1 MAAALLLAGAL
12 AACGAPGDGG
22 GEAEP
27 AGGGIPR
34 TPEGHPDLNGVWQAF
49 TTASWNILDHNA
61 QKGVPAGQGIVEGNE
76 IPYQPWAAEQRQ
88 ANYENRME
96 LDPLHNCYLP
106 GVPRIMYMPYPFR
119 INQTPELT
127 AITFEY
133 SHAYRWIW
141 TDGSDHPE
149 ALEFWMADSRG
160 RWEGDTLVVSVAD
173 FNNRTW
179 FDRAGNFHSEQLRL
193 EERFTALGPNPHQLR
208 GDCRGPRGVHAAV
221 EHADRAVPP
230 DGGERTDPR
239 LRMPRVRGTV
249 PPLGRAAGAG
259 SAQPAGTVAARIG
272 AWMRV
277 QS

>member
-1 MAAALLLAGAL
+1 MATALLLAGAL

-76 IPYQPWAAEQRQ
+76 IPYQPWAAEQQQ

-96 LDPLHNCYLP
+96 LDALHNCYLP

-133 SHAYRWIW
+133 SHAYRWIY

-149 ALEFWMADSRG
+149 ALEFWMGDSRG

-193 EERFTALGPNPHQLR
+193 QERFT
-208 GDCRGPRGVHAAV
+208 
-221 EHADRAVPP
+221 
-230 DGGERTDPR
+230 
-239 LRMPRVRGTV
+239 
-249 PPLGRAAGAG
+249 PLG
-259 SAQPAGTVAARIG
+259 SNHISYEVTVEDPAVFTRPWNMQTVLYRR
-272 AWMRV
+272 MEENV
-277 QS
+277 QTLDYECLEFEEPFLPWDEPPAPDLPGPPGR